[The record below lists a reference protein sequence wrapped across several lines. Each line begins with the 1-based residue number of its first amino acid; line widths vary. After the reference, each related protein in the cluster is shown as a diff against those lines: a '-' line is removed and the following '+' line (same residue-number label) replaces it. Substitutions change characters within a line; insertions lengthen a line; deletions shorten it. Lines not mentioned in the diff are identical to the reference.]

1 VITTR
6 ELGPTPCPRIKV
18 CCIASVAEAW
28 TAIRAGASALGL
40 VSAMPSGPG
49 VIADDTIAR
58 IASHVPPGIAT
69 FLLTSATDAETIV
82 RQQRAARVNTLQLV
96 DEVDPRV
103 LREVRDALPGIAV
116 VQVIHVRGAESVDEA
131 RRVASHV
138 HAILL
143 DSGNPAAAVKELGG
157 TGRVH
162 DWSVSA
168 AIRQAVDVPVWL
180 AGGLRAGNVA
190 EAVRRVGPFGLD
202 VCSGV
207 RTDGVLDDAK
217 LQAFIRAAAS

>member
-1 VITTR
+1 MEPVAR
-6 ELGPTPCPRIKV
+6 PRIKV
-18 CCIASVAEAW
+18 CCISSVPEAW

-49 VIADDTIAR
+49 VIGDDTIAG
-58 IASHVPPGIAT
+58 IAARVPPGVAT
-69 FLLTSATDAETIV
+69 FLLTSATDAGTII

-96 DEVDPRV
+96 DEVDPAV
-103 LREVRDALPGIAV
+103 LRELRGALPGIAI
-116 VQVIHVRGAESVDEA
+116 VQVIHVRGTGSVDEA
-131 RRVASHV
+131 RRVAPYV

-162 DWSVSA
+162 DWGVSA
-168 AIRQAVDVPVWL
+168 AIRAAVDVPVWL
-180 AGGLRAGNVA
+180 AGGLRANNVA

-207 RTDGVLDDAK
+207 RTDGQLDPRK
-217 LQAFIRAAAS
+217 LEAFIRAASGS

>member
-1 VITTR
+1 MEPVTR
-6 ELGPTPCPRIKV
+6 PRIKV
-18 CCIASVAEAW
+18 CCISSVAEAW

-49 VIADDTIAR
+49 VIADHAIAD
-58 IASHVPPGIAT
+58 IAARVPPGIAT
-69 FLLTSATDAETIV
+69 FLLTSVTDAETII

-96 DEVDPRV
+96 DEVEPAV
-103 LREVRDALPGIAV
+103 LRELRNALPGIAI

-131 RRVASHV
+131 RRVAPHV

-162 DWSVSA
+162 DWEVSA

-180 AGGLRAGNVA
+180 AGGLRAENVG
-190 EAVRRVGPFGLD
+190 EAVRRVSPFGLD
-202 VCSGV
+202 ICSGV
-207 RTDGVLDDAK
+207 RTDGQLDAEK
-217 LQAFIRAAAS
+217 LAAFIRAAYAE